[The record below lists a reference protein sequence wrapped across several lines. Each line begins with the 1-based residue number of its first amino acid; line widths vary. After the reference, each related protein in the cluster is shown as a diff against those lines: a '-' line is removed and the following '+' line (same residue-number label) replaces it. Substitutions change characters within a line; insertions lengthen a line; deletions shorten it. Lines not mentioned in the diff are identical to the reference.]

1 MQKQEIEFILTP
13 YETWH
18 IEFRTDLNIKG
29 MLKDVFLLKIKLNE
43 IAKINK

>member
-13 YETWH
+13 YEIWH
-18 IEFRTDLNIKG
+18 IEFRTDLNIKV

-43 IAKINK
+43 IAKNK